1 MILIDGEEYNATV
14 EMLTRKA
21 EFLDKY
27 AQRTEDGVLQ
37 REIIGVYF
45 NYQLTFGY
53 APPDEY
59 QRLWDKLTEP
69 EEFHTVTVPSPDG
82 DYTFQAYFAS
92 VADEMIKKYK
102 GRNYF
107 QNLTVEFIAQ
117 SPARS

>member
-14 EMLTRKA
+14 ETLTRKA

-59 QRLWDKLTEP
+59 QRLWDKLTEKEGGEP
-69 EEFHTVTVPSPDG
+69 RAIFHHRINSLFMKRRP
-82 DYTFQAYFAS
+82 
-92 VADEMIKKYK
+92 
-102 GRNYF
+102 
-107 QNLTVEFIAQ
+107 
-117 SPARS
+117 